1 MKKKLLLATFV
12 LMHVAQARAGFL
24 YLGGDTGLQPPAAAL
39 AGGAEAKTPPP
50 APVATA
56 ASPVMPGAAGVP
68 PVASAA
74 PMPVAT
80 AMPPATAATAA
91 EGLAGA
97 VGSRVVLRLRP
108 GVGRVSAALR
118 DFAKTN
124 GWVLAWELDRDFP
137 IDYPATFSGS
147 FLDVIEQVARSL
159 QNTDSPVRVKVY
171 EANKVIRV
179 LQAAR

>member
-12 LMHVAQARAGFL
+12 LMHAVQARAGFL
-24 YLGGDTGLQPPAAAL
+24 YLGGDTGLQPPGTGL
-39 AGGAEAKTPPP
+39 VGGAEVKAQPSPPP
-50 APVATA
+50 SPAAAPSPA
-56 ASPVMPGAAGVP
+56 APAPAAVP
-68 PVASAA
+68 PVAPLPMAAASPSAKE
-74 PMPVAT
+74 
-80 AMPPATAATAA
+80 AMTAATA
-91 EGLAGA
+91 EGAA
-97 VGSRVVLRLRP
+97 ASRVVLRLQP
-108 GVGRVSAALR
+108 GAGRVSAALR

>member
-1 MKKKLLLATFV
+1 M
-12 LMHVAQARAGFL
+12 
-24 YLGGDTGLQPPAAAL
+24 
-39 AGGAEAKTPPP
+39 
-50 APVATA
+50 
-56 ASPVMPGAAGVP
+56 
-68 PVASAA
+68 
-74 PMPVAT
+74 
-80 AMPPATAATAA
+80 TAATA
-91 EGLAGA
+91 EGAA
-97 VGSRVVLRLRP
+97 ASRVVLRLQP
-108 GVGRVSAALR
+108 GAGRVSAALR

>member
-1 MKKKLLLATFV
+1 MKKKLFLATFV
-12 LMHVAQARAGFL
+12 LMHAAQARAGFL

-39 AGGAEAKTPPP
+39 AGGAEAKTSPP
-50 APVATA
+50 APAATA
-56 ASPVMPGAAGVP
+56 ASPVMPGAAAAAP
-68 PVASAA
+68 AASAA

-80 AMPPATAATAA
+80 AMPPATAA

>member
-1 MKKKLLLATFV
+1 MKKKLFLATFV
-12 LMHVAQARAGFL
+12 LMHAAQARAGFL
-24 YLGGDTGLQPPAAAL
+24 YLGGDTGLQPPTAAL
-39 AGGAEAKTPPP
+39 AGGAEAKTSPP
-50 APVATA
+50 APAATA
-56 ASPVMPGAAGVP
+56 ASPVMPGVAAAAP
-68 PVASAA
+68 AASAA
-74 PMPVAT
+74 PMPVPVAT
-80 AMPPATAATAA
+80 AMPPATAA

>member
-1 MKKKLLLATFV
+1 
-12 LMHVAQARAGFL
+12 
-24 YLGGDTGLQPPAAAL
+24 
-39 AGGAEAKTPPP
+39 
-50 APVATA
+50 
-56 ASPVMPGAAGVP
+56 
-68 PVASAA
+68 
-74 PMPVAT
+74 MPVAT
-80 AMPPATAATAA
+80 AMPPATAA